1 MRKLLCT
8 AFLLAFCTL
17 SFAGR
22 SQTEVEIPL
31 NAGVGPSLFW
41 IPGVASR
48 ETHPGF
54 NLAPYGVITPKI
66 FQNNKD
72 KIPLKYRKH
81 LDSMREIHV
90 APAWMILIPTYVI
103 VSPGVLG
110 SDDAVYGAI
119 WSLLSIGSDFIAS
132 KSFILEGKAAPT
144 VSYLY
149 VNSND
154 NEDTE
159 HLLGLGIML
168 TLSATYALSDSFLL
182 SLSYGHLFQIPL
194 SINDYKPK
202 EKATQNWIQAGAL
215 SLTLHIRIPT
225 IQKI

>member
-1 MRKLLCT
+1 MKKILCT
-8 AFLLAFCTL
+8 TILLAFWTL

-22 SQTEVEIPL
+22 PQTEVEIPL
-31 NAGVGPSLFW
+31 NVGMGPCLFW

-48 ETHPGF
+48 EAHLGF
-54 NLAPYGVITPKI
+54 NLAPYGVITPST
-66 FQNNKD
+66 FENNKD
-72 KIPLKYRKH
+72 KIPPQYRKH
-81 LDSMREIHV
+81 LNSMREIHV

-119 WSLLSIGSDFIAS
+119 WSLLSIGPDFITS
-132 KSFILEGKAAPT
+132 KSFILEGKVAPT
-144 VSYLY
+144 ISYLY

-168 TLSATYALSDSFLL
+168 TLSATYAFTDSFLL

-202 EKATQNWIQAGAL
+202 DKTTQNWIQAGVL

-225 IQKI
+225 MQKI